1 VTLKKPVRASVQV
14 FSGRTTEPV
23 WFLKLC
29 YEEEDAEASRQLS
42 VDLLE
47 EE

>member
-1 VTLKKPVRASVQV
+1 MSSMIPQESRA
-14 FSGRTTEPV
+14 
-23 WFLKLC
+23 
-29 YEEEDAEASRQLS
+29 YEEEDAETSRQLS